1 LEIAMNVDQLA
12 AIQQHLKSNH
22 HPDTVAALAKVVP
35 TGQRVLGVRVP
46 VLNALAKEHKAG
58 GLELAR
64 RLWQAG
70 AFEERLLAT
79 KIIGKNA
86 AKNSS
91 EALQLIKALA
101 NELSDWAV
109 CDTLGME
116 GTRPLLKK
124 LGPEIWALALQKLAE
139 PGEWQRRFGLV
150 LLTHFVA
157 SPSHRPEIE
166 RLLAALDGD
175 KRHYVKKAVAWVR
188 RDLAKL

>member
-1 LEIAMNVDQLA
+1 MMNEELA
-12 AIQQHLKSNH
+12 AIQQHLESHRNA
-22 HPDTVAALAKVVP
+22 DTVASLATVVP

-46 VLNALAKEHKAG
+46 VLNELAKQHKAG

-64 RLWQAG
+64 KLWQSG
-70 AFEERLLAT
+70 AFEERLLAA
-79 KIIGKNA
+79 KIIGKCA
-86 AKNSS
+86 AKNPD
-91 EALQLIKALA
+91 EALQLIKTLA
-101 NELSDWAV
+101 RQLGDWAV

-124 LGPEIWALALQKLAE
+124 LSSEIWELAKTKLAE

-150 LLTHFVA
+150 LLTHFVD

-166 RLLAALDGD
+166 RLLASVADD